1 MTLAELKQKYSAI
14 AKDMRALNEKIGD
27 NTWNDEQRSSW
38 SKMKAD
44 IDSVSEAIER
54 EEALRDADQRFVDD
68 REGEQRQNAGA
79 EQRGTAGTE
88 DEQRAAVFD
97 AFMRRGMSDMTTEE
111 RSLLREM
118 RAQGTNPGEAGGYTV
133 PKQFRNR
140 VVEAMKDYGGIASIA
155 QVMTTDNGQTIQW
168 PTSDGTNDIGELI
181 GENQQTGEQDVAFGM
196 ADLGAHKLS
205 SKIIRVSN
213 ELLQDSG
220 IDMEAFLSGR
230 IGSRIGRAESHY
242 LIKGTGTG
250 TPQQPKGL
258 EASVT
263 GTVSTAAANQFGWQE
278 ANTLIHAIDPA
289 YRRAPGFR
297 LAFND
302 QTLKLLE
309 EMVDAQGRPLWM
321 PGIIGGAPATIMNR
335 QYVIDQGIDDIGA
348 DKKFMF
354 AGDFQQFIVR
364 RINYMVLKRLTER
377 YADYDQTG
385 FLAFARFGCVLQDTA
400 AIKALAGKGGG
411 K

>member
-1 MTLAELKQKYSAI
+1 MTLAALKQKYSAI
-14 AKDMRALNEKIGD
+14 AKDMRALNETIGD
-27 NTWNDEQRSSW
+27 NTWTEEQRSSW
-38 SKMKAD
+38 GKMKAD

-54 EEALRDADQRFVDD
+54 EEALREADQRFVDD
-68 REGEQRQNAGA
+68 READQRHNAGA

-140 VVEAMKDYGGIASIA
+140 VVETMKDYGGIASIA
-155 QVMTTDNGQTIQW
+155 QVMNTDNGQAIEW

-196 ADLGAHKLS
+196 DSLGAHKLS
-205 SKIIRVSN
+205 SKVIRVPN

-220 IDMEAFLSGR
+220 IDMEAFLARR
-230 IGSRIGRAESHY
+230 IGSRIGRAESQY
-242 LIKGTGTG
+242 LVKGTGTG
-250 TPQQPKGL
+250 TPRQPKGL

-263 GTVSTAAANQFGWQE
+263 GTVFTAAANQFGWQE

-302 QTLKLLE
+302 QTLKLME

-335 QYVIDQGIDDIGA
+335 QFVIDQGIDDIGA

-400 AIKALAGKGGG
+400 AIKALAGKGG